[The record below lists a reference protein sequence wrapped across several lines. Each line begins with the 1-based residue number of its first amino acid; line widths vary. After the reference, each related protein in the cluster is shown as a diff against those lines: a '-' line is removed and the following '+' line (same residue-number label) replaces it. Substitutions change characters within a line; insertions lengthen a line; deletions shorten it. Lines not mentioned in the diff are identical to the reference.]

1 VNGHGAP
8 LPVGRVT
15 GFRGTRGEVTVR
27 VVSGNAAR
35 WTHLRRAVLRG
46 AGDADAVGSPREVVS
61 ARAYRDRLVL
71 KFRGIDDPSAAD
83 ALRGLEIAA
92 VAEDVPALPSGVY
105 WIDRLIGA
113 LVQDAAGRALGRVED
128 VIETGGA
135 DLLIVREPAGGEIL
149 VPLAQEI
156 VTEIDLQAGTIRVR
170 LPEGLLDVNA
180 EGSGR

>member
-1 VNGHGAP
+1 VNGAGAP

-15 GFRGTRGEVTVR
+15 GFRGTQGEVTVR
-27 VVSGNAAR
+27 VISGNAER
-35 WTHLRRAVLRG
+35 WTHLRRALLRG
-46 AGDADAVGSPREVVS
+46 PGDAGAAGSPREVVS

-71 KFRGIDDPSAAD
+71 KFRGIDDPGAAE

-105 WIDRLIGA
+105 WIERLIGA
-113 LVQDAAGRALGRVED
+113 LVEDSAGRALGRVED

-135 DLLIVREPAGGEIL
+135 DLLIVRDSSGREIL
-149 VPLAQEI
+149 VPLAEEI
-156 VTEIDLQAGTIRVR
+156 VTQIDPRAGTIRVR
-170 LPEGLLDVNA
+170 LPEGLEDVNA

>member
-1 VNGHGAP
+1 VNGAGAP

-15 GFRGTRGEVTVR
+15 GFRGTQGEVTVR

-46 AGDADAVGSPREVVS
+46 AGDAAAGAQREVVS

-71 KFRGIDDPSAAD
+71 KFRGIDDPSAAQ

-92 VAEDVPALPSGVY
+92 VAEDVPTLPSGVY
-105 WIDRLIGA
+105 WIEQLIGA
-113 LVQDAAGRALGRVED
+113 LVEDSAGRALGRVEN

-135 DLLIVREPAGGEIL
+135 DLLIVRDAARGEIL

-156 VTEIDLQAGTIRVR
+156 VTEIDLHSGTIRVQ
-170 LPEGLLDVNA
+170 LPEGLLDVNV